1 MRNLP
6 NFASLRAFESA
17 ARLESFAAAADE
29 LHLTPSAIS
38 HQIRNLETGLGVTL
52 FVRHTRRVELTANG
66 QQLARKLSVALDAL
80 EEACS
85 EWMHVPET
93 MNLSVHCSPSFASKW
108 LAPRLSLFMS
118 LPNPI
123 NIRLTSSATPP
134 DLIRHEEVDVAL
146 TYGAPIERPGIL
158 YEALGQEIIAPLAS
172 PSLIA
177 SNVPHTEKEIAR
189 YPLIDSQLSPVSW
202 GDWFT
207 HRGIQRELQYSGPSF
222 DRAAMALG
230 AAADGLGIA
239 LESTRLA
246 QEELNSGKLFVI
258 EGFEPYLRREMHFL
272 CYRAAQKR
280 SQKVERFKAW
290 LISQL
295 AQT

>member
-38 HQIRNLETGLGVTL
+38 HQIRNLETSLGVTL
-52 FVRHTRRVELTANG
+52 FVRHTRRVELTTNG
-66 QQLARKLSVALDAL
+66 QQLAGKLSTALDAL
-80 EEACS
+80 EDACS

-93 MNLSVHCSPSFASKW
+93 MSLSVHCAPSFASKW
-108 LAPRLSLFMS
+108 LAPRLSLFMN

-134 DLIRHEEVDVAL
+134 DLIRHEEVDVAV
-146 TYGAPIERPGIL
+146 TYGAPIERVGIV
-158 YEALGQEIIAPLAS
+158 YEALGKEMIAPMAS
-172 PSLIA
+172 LSLIGHA
-177 SNVPHTEKEIAR
+177 MPRTEKELAQF
-189 YPLIDSQLSPVSW
+189 PLIDSQLSPVTW
-202 GDWFT
+202 GDWFV
-207 HRGIQRELQYSGPSF
+207 HRGVQRELQYSGPSF

-246 QEELNSGKLFVI
+246 EDELKSGKLVVV
-258 EGFEPYLRREMHFL
+258 EGFEPCLRREMHFL
-272 CYRAAQKR
+272 CYRAGNKKSR
-280 SQKVERFKAW
+280 KVERFKDW
-290 LISQL
+290 LMGQL
-295 AQT
+295 GGH